1 MRRVLDRC
9 PGDGQCMKHKISRRI
24 SMFFFD
30 EELLRVRASMQKR
43 VFVDA
48 VACENLWR
56 VCICT
61 SVEELAILGGQN
73 LF

>member
-1 MRRVLDRC
+1 
-9 PGDGQCMKHKISRRI
+9 
-24 SMFFFD
+24 MFFFD